1 MRSYDPPR
9 VGIMAAS
16 NEAQTD
22 KLKIVHVFRAPLGGL
37 FRHVVDLAAE
47 QSARGCEVGM
57 FFDGDG
63 RCPRVEAALARI
75 PGGLKLGAEMAPI
88 HRNPGISDI
97 TAMARFT
104 AWLSKVKPDVVH
116 GHGSKGGAYARL
128 SGLATFRGRPIR
140 AYTPHGGSFN
150 YRPGTALHRAYM
162 FAEKLMAPMT
172 DIFLFESAYIAGR
185 FDWCVGAADGV
196 RRIVANGI
204 GEAEFAPAAPGED
217 AADLLY
223 VGELRAAKGID
234 TLLEAIALVGR
245 SRGVAPRAVLVGSGP
260 DEAVLTRQ
268 AKRLGV
274 ASSVSFRGPMPIRE
288 AFKLGRVLVVP
299 SRAESMPYVVLEAAG
314 ARVPMIA
321 TNVGGIPEIYGPFH
335 DRLGPP
341 DDAEDLRKRIE
352 SALAAPALQLEDEA
366 ADLASY
372 VAEHFSIRTMVDSV
386 MAGYAEA
393 MARRRR
399 SFLGA
404 PARAAAS
411 NH

>member
-1 MRSYDPPR
+1 M
-9 VGIMAAS
+9 MAVS

-75 PGGLKLGAEMAPI
+75 PGGLKLGVGTTPI

-97 TAMARFT
+97 TAMARFA
-104 AWLSKVKPDVVH
+104 AWLGKVKPDVVH

-128 SGLATFRGRPIR
+128 SGLGAFRGGPIR

-150 YRPGTALHRAYM
+150 YHAGSALHRVYM
-162 FAEKLMAPMT
+162 LVEKLLAPMT
-172 DIFLFESAYIAGR
+172 DVFLFESAYIAGR
-185 FDWCVGAADGV
+185 FDSYVGAASGV
-196 RRIVANGI
+196 RRVVANGI
-204 GEAEFAPAAPGED
+204 GPAEFEPIAPNED

-223 VGELRAAKGID
+223 VGELREAKGID
-234 TLLEAIALVGR
+234 TLLDAIALIGR
-245 SRGVAPRAVLVGSGP
+245 SRGVAPRTVLVGSGP
-260 DEAVLTRQ
+260 DEAVLTQR
-268 AKRLGV
+268 AKRDGV
-274 ASSVSFRGPMPIRE
+274 AQSVSFAGPMPVRE

-314 ARVPMIA
+314 AHVPMIA

-341 DDAEDLRKRIE
+341 DDAENLRKRIE
-352 SALAAPALQLEDEA
+352 SALGAPADRLRREA
-366 ADLASY
+366 ADLAFY
-372 VAEHFSIRTMVDSV
+372 VAEHFSIQTMVNSV
-386 MAGYAEA
+386 MAGYGEA
-393 MARRRR
+393 IARRRR
-399 SFLGA
+399 SLLGA
-404 PARAAAS
+404 PIAAAPS
-411 NH
+411 GH

>member
-1 MRSYDPPR
+1 
-9 VGIMAAS
+9 MAPSEPQAS
-16 NEAQTD
+16 R
-22 KLKIVHVFRAPLGGL
+22 LRIVHVFRAPLGGL

-47 QSARGCEVGM
+47 QRARGHDVGM
-57 FFDGDG
+57 FFDGEA

-75 PGGLKLGAEMAPI
+75 PGGLTLGVKACPI
-88 HRNPGISDI
+88 HRNPGFSDLV
-97 TAMARFT
+97 AMARFS
-104 AWLSKVKPDVVH
+104 AYLRRAAPDIVH
-116 GHGSKGGAYARL
+116 GHGSKGGLYARL
-128 SGLATFRGRPIR
+128 SRLTNAGTARR

-150 YRPGTALHRAYM
+150 YRRGTAVNNLYMLVERA
-162 FAEKLMAPMT
+162 LAPLT

-185 FDWCVGAADGV
+185 FDARVGAHNGV

-204 GEAEFAPAAPGED
+204 SPAEFAPATPNEG

-245 SRGVAPRAVLVGSGP
+245 SRGLIPRAVLVGSGP
-260 DEAVLTRQ
+260 DQ
-268 AKRLGV
+268 AALAELAQRLGIGSFV
-274 ASSVSFRGPMPIRE
+274 AFPGQLPVRE

-321 TNVGGIPEIYGPFH
+321 TNVGGIPEIYGPYR

-341 DDAEDLRKRIE
+341 DDPADLQARIE
-352 SALAAPALQLEDEA
+352 ATLALSEAELQAEAAELAA
-366 ADLASY
+366 Y
-372 VAEHFSIRTMVDSV
+372 VAERFSIQTMVNSV

-393 MARRRR
+393 LARPRREIG
-399 SFLGA
+399 GA
-404 PARAAAS
+404 ATAAS
-411 NH
+411 HN